1 MVVLDKTEREI
12 IKLLQKDG
20 RMSFVDMAEQI
31 GVTEGTI
38 RRKFY
43 RLLEE
48 GIIKIAAVT
57 DPFEVGFNAPAI
69 IGLNVDQSR
78 IRDIVEKLTRLPRVH
93 YVAMTT
99 GIYDIIVYAF
109 FSDNREMASFLL
121 EELSQIEGITNTQ
134 TSLVLDIYKQDFAI
148 GLPQR
153 QEEARRR
160 RRRSVPSA

>member
-12 IKLLQKDG
+12 VKLLQKDG
-20 RMSFVDMAEQI
+20 RMSFVDMAEHI

-43 RLLEE
+43 RLLDE

-57 DPFEVGFNAPAI
+57 NPFEVGFNAPAI

-78 IRDIVEKLTRLPRVH
+78 IREIVEKLTALPHVH
-93 YVAMTT
+93 LVVMTT

-109 FSDNREMASFLL
+109 FADNRELAEFLL
-121 EELSQIEGITNTQ
+121 EDLSKIEGITNTQ
-134 TSLVLDIYKQDFAI
+134 TSLVLEIYKQDFEI

-153 QEEARRR
+153 QEEGRRR
-160 RRRSVPSA
+160 RRRSTSTA

>member
-48 GIIKIAAVT
+48 GVIKIAAVT
-57 DPFEVGFNAPAI
+57 DP
-69 IGLNVDQSR
+69 SR
-78 IRDIVEKLTRLPRVH
+78 WGSTRP
-93 YVAMTT
+93 
-99 GIYDIIVYAF
+99 
-109 FSDNREMASFLL
+109 
-121 EELSQIEGITNTQ
+121 
-134 TSLVLDIYKQDFAI
+134 
-148 GLPQR
+148 
-153 QEEARRR
+153 
-160 RRRSVPSA
+160 PSSA

>member
-1 MVVLDKTEREI
+1 MVLDKTEREI
-12 IKLLQKDG
+12 VKLLQKDG

-43 RLLEE
+43 RLLED
-48 GIIKIAAVT
+48 GIIRIAAVT
-57 DPFEVGFNAPAI
+57 DPFQVGFHAPAI

-78 IRDIVEKLTRLPRVH
+78 IREIAERLRALPRVH
-93 YVAMTT
+93 YVAITT

-109 FSDNREMASFLL
+109 FSDNREMATFVL
-121 EELSQIEGITNTQ
+121 EEVSKIEGITNTQ

-148 GLPQR
+148 GLPHR
-153 QEEARRR
+153 TEEERRR
-160 RRRSVPSA
+160 RRRNTTTSS

>member
-12 IKLLQKDG
+12 VKLLQRDG
-20 RMSFVDMAEQI
+20 RMSFVDMAEHI

-43 RLLEE
+43 RLLDE

-57 DPFEVGFNAPAI
+57 NPFEVGFNAPAI

-78 IRDIVEKLTRLPRVH
+78 IGDIVEKLTALPHVH
-93 YVAMTT
+93 QVVMTT

-109 FSDNREMASFLL
+109 FADNRELAEFLL
-121 EELSQIEGITNTQ
+121 EDLSKIEGITNTQ
-134 TSLVLDIYKQDFAI
+134 TSLVLQIYKQDFEI
-148 GLPQR
+148 GLPHR
-153 QEEARRR
+153 QEEGRRR
-160 RRRSVPSA
+160 RRRTASSA